1 LETRANFRTR
11 GHDIKKFVDLHT
23 HSSASDG
30 SFPPAEVVRLAKAGG
45 LTAMALTD
53 HDTVDGLPE
62 AVAAGD
68 SLGVEII
75 PGVEIS
81 AQFPGGTMHIL
92 GLFVDYADGLLDQR
106 LAVLKQARIDRN
118 PQIIAKLNAL
128 GIPITMARVE
138 EISGGGQ
145 VGRPHIARA
154 LMELGTVSDLQDA
167 FDKYLGWR
175 KPGYVSKFRF
185 PPGQA
190 LAMIREA
197 KGIPVLAH
205 PFTLNQGTA
214 YALKNVVM
222 ELKGQGL
229 AGLEVFYSDHTR
241 EQIALYLK
249 LAQELGLLITGGS
262 DFHGLNKPEISLG
275 TMPCQDRVTYDLVTA
290 LKAWRQREYELGG

>member
-1 LETRANFRTR
+1 MGGLNKEL
-11 GHDIKKFVDLHT
+11 IDLHV
-23 HSSASDG
+23 HSTASDG
-30 SFPPAEVVRLAKAGG
+30 SFPPAEVVRQAKAGG

-62 AVAAGD
+62 AVAAGEH
-68 SLGVEII
+68 LGVEVI

-92 GLFVDYADGLLDQR
+92 GLFVDYHNGRLDER

-154 LMELGTVSDLQDA
+154 LMELGYVRDLQEA

-175 KPGYVSKFRF
+175 KPAYVSKFRF
-185 PPGQA
+185 PPDQA
-190 LAMIREA
+190 LTMIREA

-205 PFTLNQGTA
+205 PFTLNLGSA
-214 YALKNVVM
+214 YALKNLVI
-222 ELKGQGL
+222 ELKGLGL
-229 AGLEVFYSDHTR
+229 AGLEVFYSEHTP
-241 EQIALYLK
+241 EQEALYLK
-249 LAQELGLLITGGS
+249 LAQELDLLITGGS
-262 DFHGLNKPEISLG
+262 DYHGLNKPEISLG
-275 TMPCQDRVTYDLVTA
+275 SMPCQDRLTYDLVTA
-290 LKAWRQREYELGG
+290 LKAWRRREYQLGG

>member
-1 LETRANFRTR
+1 MRQ
-11 GHDIKKFVDLHT
+11 
-23 HSSASDG
+23 
-30 SFPPAEVVRLAKAGG
+30 AKAGG

-62 AVAAGD
+62 AVAAGET
-68 SLGVEII
+68 LGLEVI

-92 GLFVDYADGLLDQR
+92 GLYVDYHNGLLDQR

-154 LMELGTVSDLQDA
+154 LQEAGVVTSIQQA
-167 FDKYLGWR
+167 FDLYLKKGG
-175 KPGYVSKFRF
+175 KAYAGKFRF
-185 PPGQA
+185 PPDQA
-190 LAMIREA
+190 LTMIREA

-205 PFTLNQGTA
+205 PFTLNQGSA
-214 YALKNVVM
+214 YALKNLVVQ
-222 ELKGQGL
+222 LKGQGL
-229 AGLEVFYSDHTR
+229 AGLEVFYSEHTP
-241 EQIALYLK
+241 EQQARYLK
-249 LAQELGLLITGGS
+249 LARELNLLITGGS
-262 DFHGLNKPEISLG
+262 DYHGLNKPEITLG
-275 TMPCQDRVTYDLVTA
+275 SMPCQDRLTYNLVDGPESLA
-290 LKAWRQREYELGG
+290 PPGISSVQLRFF

>member
-1 LETRANFRTR
+1 MKEL
-11 GHDIKKFVDLHT
+11 IDLHV

-30 SFPPAEVVRLAKAGG
+30 SYSPAEVVRLAKEGG

-62 AVAAGD
+62 AVAAGAR
-68 SLGVEII
+68 LGLEVI

-92 GLFVDYADGLLDQR
+92 GLFVDYTNGRLDER

-118 PQIIAKLNAL
+118 PQIINKLNAL

-154 LMELGTVSDLQDA
+154 LMESGYIRDLQEA

-175 KPGYVSKFRF
+175 KPAYVSKFRF
-185 PPGQA
+185 PPDQA
-190 LAMIREA
+190 LTMIREA

-205 PFTLNQGTA
+205 PFTLNLGSA
-214 YALKNVVM
+214 YALKNLVV

-229 AGLEVFYSDHTR
+229 AGLEVFYSEHTP

-249 LAQELGLLITGGS
+249 LTQELDLLVTGGS
-262 DFHGLNKPEISLG
+262 DYHGLNKPEISLG
-275 TMPCQDRVTYDLVTA
+275 SMPCQDRLTYHLVTA
-290 LKAWRQREYELGG
+290 LKAWRRREYPPGG

>member
-1 LETRANFRTR
+1 MKL
-11 GHDIKKFVDLHT
+11 IDLHV
-23 HSSASDG
+23 HSTASDG
-30 SFPPAEVVRLAKAGG
+30 SYSPAEVVRQAKAGG

-62 AVAAGD
+62 AMAAGQT
-68 SLGVEII
+68 LGLEVI

-92 GLFVDYADGLLDQR
+92 GLYVDYHNGLLDQR

-154 LMELGTVSDLQDA
+154 LMEAGYVSDLQEA

-175 KPGYVSKFRF
+175 KLAYVSKFRF
-185 PPGQA
+185 PPDQA
-190 LAMIREA
+190 LTMIKEA

-205 PFTLNQGTA
+205 PFTLGLGSA
-214 YALKNVVM
+214 YALKNLVM
-222 ELKGQGL
+222 ELKAQGL
-229 AGLEVFYSDHTR
+229 AGLEVFYSEHTP
-241 EQIALYLK
+241 EQQARYLK
-249 LAQELGLLITGGS
+249 LALELDLLITGGS
-262 DFHGLNKPEISLG
+262 DYHGLNKPEITLG
-275 TMPCQDRVTYDLVTA
+275 SMPCQDRLTYNLVEA
-290 LKAWRQREYELGG
+290 LKAWRRREYQLGG

>member
-1 LETRANFRTR
+1 M
-11 GHDIKKFVDLHT
+11 
-23 HSSASDG
+23 
-30 SFPPAEVVRLAKAGG
+30 RLAKEGG

-62 AVAAGD
+62 AVAAGE

-92 GLFVDYADGLLDQR
+92 GLFVDYTNGLLDQR
-106 LAVLKQARIDRN
+106 LAVLKQARLDRN

-154 LMELGTVSDLQDA
+154 LMELGRVRDLQEA

-185 PPGQA
+185 PPDQA

-205 PFTLNQGTA
+205 PFTLNQGSA
-214 YALKNVVM
+214 YALRNLVS
-222 ELKGQGL
+222 ELQSQGL
-229 AGLEVFYSDHTR
+229 AGLEVFYSEHTP

-249 LAQELGLLITGGS
+249 LARELGLLITGGS

-275 TMPCQDRVTYDLVTA
+275 SMPCQDRLTYELVTT
-290 LKAWRQREYELGG
+290 LKAWRQREFELGG

>member
-1 LETRANFRTR
+1 
-11 GHDIKKFVDLHT
+11 
-23 HSSASDG
+23 
-30 SFPPAEVVRLAKAGG
+30 VVRYAKAGG

-62 AVAAGD
+62 AVAAGEK
-68 SLGVEII
+68 LGVEII

-92 GLFVDYADGLLDQR
+92 GLFVDYHNGLLDER

-118 PQIIAKLNAL
+118 PQIIAKLNGL

-154 LMELGTVSDLQDA
+154 LIELGAIQNLQEA

-175 KPGYVSKFRF
+175 KPAYVSKFRF
-185 PPGQA
+185 PPAQA

-205 PFTLNQGTA
+205 PFTLNLGSA
-214 YALKNVVM
+214 YALKNLII

-229 AGLEVFYSDHTR
+229 AGLEVFYSEHTQ
-241 EQIALYLK
+241 EQEALYLK
-249 LAQELGLLITGGS
+249 LARELDLLVTGGS
-262 DFHGLNKPEISLG
+262 DYHGLNKPEISLG
-275 TMPCQDRVTYDLVTA
+275 SMPCQDRLTYALVSA
-290 LKAWRQREYELGG
+290 LKAWRRREYQTGG

>member
-1 LETRANFRTR
+1 
-11 GHDIKKFVDLHT
+11 
-23 HSSASDG
+23 
-30 SFPPAEVVRLAKAGG
+30 VRLAKAGG
-45 LTAMALTD
+45 LIAMALTD

-62 AVAAGD
+62 AVAAGEK
-68 SLGVEII
+68 LGVEII

-81 AQFPGGTMHIL
+81 AQFSGGTMHIL
-92 GLFVDYADGLLDQR
+92 GLFVDYHNGLLDER
-106 LAVLKQARIDRN
+106 LAVLKQARLDRN

-128 GIPITMARVE
+128 GIPVTMARVE

-154 LMELGTVSDLQDA
+154 LMELGCVSDLQDA

-185 PPGQA
+185 PPEAA

-205 PFTLNQGTA
+205 PFTLNQGSA
-214 YALKNVVM
+214 YALRNLVI

-241 EQIALYLK
+241 EQQALYLK
-249 LAQELGLLITGGS
+249 LAQELNLLITGGS

-275 TMPCQDRVTYDLVTA
+275 SMPSQNRLTYKLVTA
-290 LKAWRQREYELGG
+290 LKTWRQREYEIGG